1 MAGLFSSVM
10 GFGIQSIINEKL
22 QAFIER
28 YKDVPNFFNYTCVDG
43 TGSNTCAMY
52 ILFLIVPIFI
62 SIFIV
67 GFISNKYKDKDKS
80 EDAQSDTYKYYSS
93 IMGYL
98 FIALLGSIV
107 FYFIVYGFYYINYLN
122 WLSNLTANA
131 PGGTDPATELLQI
144 WSLKRVQRQNT
155 RNLSRT
161 FNTFN

>member
-22 QAFIER
+22 QEFIER

-43 TGSNTCAMY
+43 TGSNSCAMY

-67 GFISNKYKDKDKS
+67 GFISTKYKDKDKS
-80 EDAQSDTYKYYSS
+80 EDAQSDTYKFYNN

-98 FIALLGSIV
+98 SISLLGSIL
-107 FYFIVYGFYYINYLN
+107 FYFVIYGFYYINYLN

-144 WSLKRVQRQNT
+144 WSLKRVQQQTRQNFA
-155 RNLSRT
+155 NS
-161 FNTFN
+161 FN

>member
-10 GFGIQSIINEKL
+10 GFGIQSVINERL

-43 TGSNTCAMY
+43 TGSNSCSMY

-67 GFISNKYKDKDKS
+67 GMISNNYKDKDKS
-80 EDAQSDTYKYYSS
+80 EDAQSDTYKFYSK

-98 FIALLGSIV
+98 FISLLGSIL

-131 PGGTDPATELLQI
+131 PVGTDPATELLQI
-144 WSLKRVQRQNT
+144 WSLKRVQQQTRQNFA
-155 RNLSRT
+155 NS
-161 FNTFN
+161 FN

>member
-10 GFGIQSIINEKL
+10 GFGIQSVINERL

-43 TGSNTCAMY
+43 TGSNSCSMY

-67 GFISNKYKDKDKS
+67 GFISNKYKDNDKS
-80 EDAQSDTYKYYSS
+80 EDAQSDTYKFYSN

-98 FIALLGSIV
+98 FIALLASIV

-131 PGGTDPATELLQI
+131 PVGTDPATELLQI
-144 WSLKRVQRQNT
+144 WSLKRVQQQTRQNFA
-155 RNLSRT
+155 NS
-161 FNTFN
+161 FN